1 MLIWLLLVS
10 YMVAGGALPTT
21 LGRLQSLGT
30 HHRIPRSLA
39 TELTCIDAPSD
50 SSDTPFETAPV
61 QTQGL
66 SPRLSALKQELLS
79 TSASC
84 DRGFGASNA
93 DRVRV
98 NRLLDELIALN
109 APQNPTA
116 NLFPYNS
123 DSASVAPLEGVW
135 RMVYTDAYD
144 VLSLAASPVTL
155 LQGIYQ
161 VIESSGRSVNIID
174 LTSRL
179 VPLLPVSLA
188 KSLESVLRLKVI
200 TESQARS
207 ATRVG
212 LRFQAIK
219 IQPLTL
225 LGQDVENALPP
236 LSASLPQ
243 KFLYQA
249 ADSIA
254 EMFTP
259 GGGSASGTDGLNNA
273 LNESLGFFDV
283 AYLDEDMLVIRQ
295 NQPGGLFISSRLADA
310 DTAKYF

>member
-1 MLIWLLLVS
+1 M
-10 YMVAGGALPTT
+10 
-21 LGRLQSLGT
+21 
-30 HHRIPRSLA
+30 
-39 TELTCIDAPSD
+39 DAPSD
-50 SSDTPFETAPV
+50 SSDMPFETVP
-61 QTQGL
+61 QTQWL
-66 SPRLSALKQELLS
+66 SPRLSSLKQELLS

-84 DRGFGASNA
+84 DRGFGASSA
-93 DRVRV
+93 DRVRM
-98 NRLLDELIALN
+98 NQLLDQLIATN
-109 APQNPTA
+109 PPRNPTA

-123 DSASVAPLEGVW
+123 NSASVAPLEGVW

-161 VIESSGRSVNIID
+161 VIESSGRSVNVID

-219 IQPLTL
+219 VQPLTL
-225 LGQDVENALPP
+225 LGQDVENTLPP

-249 ADSIA
+249 IDSIA
-254 EMFTP
+254 EIFTPP
-259 GGGSASGTDGLNNA
+259 GGGGSSPTGASGGDGLND
-273 LNESLGFFDV
+273 LTESLGFFDV

-295 NQPGGLFISSRLADA
+295 NQPGGIFISSRLADA
-310 DTAKYF
+310 DTSKYF

>member
-1 MLIWLLLVS
+1 MLTQLILVAI
-10 YMVAGGALPTT
+10 MVAAAGLHVKLDRKISP
-21 LGRLQSLGT
+21 LR
-30 HHRIPRSLA
+30 
-39 TELTCIDAPSD
+39 CIPSD
-50 SSDTPFETAPV
+50 SSDMPFETVPL
-61 QTQGL
+61 TQ
-66 SPRLSALKQELLS
+66 SPRLSSLKQELLS

-84 DRGFGASNA
+84 DRGFGASSA
-93 DRVRV
+93 DRVRM
-98 NRLLDELIALN
+98 NQLLEQLIATN
-109 APQNPTA
+109 PPMNPTA

-123 DSASVAPLEGVW
+123 NSASAAPLEGVW

-161 VIESSGRSVNIID
+161 VIESSGRSVNVID

-219 IQPLTL
+219 VQPLTL
-225 LGQDVENALPP
+225 LGQDVENTLPP

-249 ADSIA
+249 IDSIA
-254 EMFTP
+254 EIFTPP
-259 GGGSASGTDGLNNA
+259 GGGGSSPTGASGGDLA
-273 LNESLGFFDV
+273 ESLGFFDV

-295 NQPGGLFISSRLADA
+295 NQPGGIFISSRLADA
-310 DTAKYF
+310 DTSKYF